1 MASFNTTTSAVFI
14 PEVWAK
20 ECQIARESK
29 LVMANLIER
38 HDADVAQKGD
48 VIHIPLV
55 SNLSAS
61 DIGNDGSLTDA
72 AVTET
77 EVTITINKWKGV
89 TINVPDI
96 LKAQSQYDLMQKY
109 SAKIG
114 YALGLIVEQDLLGLH
129 SGVTNSVGSAGTA
142 LTDPNLLRAIQY
154 LDDARAPME
163 DRSFVIK
170 PAGKRDLLLID
181 KFVRADSVAYSKENS
196 PILKARMGELYGVNI
211 YVSPE
216 VLSSGGA
223 VKNLMFHKSAFG
235 LAMQRN
241 MKMEKF
247 ARTQFSDRLGGSELY
262 GFAELRDDHAVVFNS

>member
-1 MASFNTTTSAVFI
+1 MASFTTTTSAVFI

-20 ECQIARESK
+20 ECQVARESK
-29 LVMANLIER
+29 LLMANLIER
-38 HDADVAQKGD
+38 HDGDVSQKGD
-48 VIHIPLV
+48 VIHIPLI

-72 AVTET
+72 AVTESEKT
-77 EVTITINKWKGV
+77 LTVNKWKGV
-89 TINVPDI
+89 AINVPDI

-114 YALGLIVEQDLLGLH
+114 YALGLIVEQDLLGLY
-129 SGVTNSVGSAGTA
+129 SGLSQTVGASGTVISDA
-142 LTDPNLLRAIQY
+142 NLLTAIQY

-163 DRSFVIK
+163 DRSWVIK
-170 PAGKRDLLLID
+170 PAAKRELLLID
-181 KFVRADSVAYSKENS
+181 KFVRADSIAFSKDSS
-196 PILKARMGELYGVNI
+196 PIVKANFGQIYGVNV

-216 VLSSGGA
+216 VIAATGNHNML
-223 VKNLMFHKSAFG
+223 FHKSAFG
-235 LAMQRN
+235 LAMQKD

-262 GFAELRDDHAVVFNS
+262 GFGELRDDHAVDFKN